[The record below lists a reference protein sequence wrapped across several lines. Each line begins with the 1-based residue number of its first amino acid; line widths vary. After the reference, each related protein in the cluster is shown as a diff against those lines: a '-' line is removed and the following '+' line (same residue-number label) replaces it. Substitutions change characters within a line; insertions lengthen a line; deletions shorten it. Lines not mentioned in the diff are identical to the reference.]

1 MIVDRTI
8 VCSLLMGTAIFS
20 AGCSADKPA
29 PEVVRE
35 SLSPSVKQATVE
47 MLLEDQGAS
56 RHPADGGGRAW
67 LTSRPGP
74 FVASRPARF
83 VIVFEAG
90 PLGIEI
96 GGAVYLL
103 PSPFWGWSAPQT
115 EVAHGLGFAQVS
127 TDSAGLELSTQVVD
141 GQMLIIWVGGRALE
155 PGERITIEYG
165 AGESGALVDRF
176 AESDSKLWIAVD
188 GDGDGIRRI
197 LANSPSVSI
206 VADRPA
212 RLVLTLPSVARPAEI
227 VSLTLAWLD
236 ASANSGAVF
245 VGDVELSME
254 PPAPGFPM
262 VVSFESGDY
271 GRKSLEFKV
280 GKGGTF
286 RIRCRQETFGESL
299 SNPMLVSADAARVY
313 WGDLHGHSGL
323 SDGTGTPVDFYRYAR
338 DVAALDVVALTDHD
352 HWGMLFLDES
362 PAMWEEIK
370 EETELFYDPGRFV
383 TILGYEWTSWLHGH
397 RHVLYFDG
405 EGEVLSSIDSRYDTP
420 AELWSALR
428 GREALTVAH
437 HTAGGPVA
445 TNWDY
450 EPDPILEPLT
460 EVVSVHGSSEAA
472 DSPGTIYS
480 AVAGNFARDALDR
493 GYRLGFLGSGDSHD
507 GHPGLAHLSSGVGG
521 LAGIITDDLTRP
533 GVLAALRA
541 RRVYATNGPRILLR
555 FAVNGHPMGSIVRGD
570 YEWVDVFVG
579 VVAVSPIERVD
590 LIRSGEI
597 AATASGEGR
606 FEATLGLHLDG
617 PTPGEYLYVR
627 VVQEDG
633 GAAWSSPIFFE
644 E

>member
-8 VCSLLMGTAIFS
+8 VGSLLMGTAIFS

-212 RLVLTLPSVARPAEI
+212 RLVLTLP
-227 VSLTLAWLD
+227 
-236 ASANSGAVF
+236 
-245 VGDVELSME
+245 
-254 PPAPGFPM
+254 
-262 VVSFESGDY
+262 
-271 GRKSLEFKV
+271 
-280 GKGGTF
+280 
-286 RIRCRQETFGESL
+286 
-299 SNPMLVSADAARVY
+299 
-313 WGDLHGHSGL
+313 
-323 SDGTGTPVDFYRYAR
+323 
-338 DVAALDVVALTDHD
+338 
-352 HWGMLFLDES
+352 
-362 PAMWEEIK
+362 
-370 EETELFYDPGRFV
+370 
-383 TILGYEWTSWLHGH
+383 
-397 RHVLYFDG
+397 
-405 EGEVLSSIDSRYDTP
+405 
-420 AELWSALR
+420 
-428 GREALTVAH
+428 
-437 HTAGGPVA
+437 
-445 TNWDY
+445 
-450 EPDPILEPLT
+450 
-460 EVVSVHGSSEAA
+460 
-472 DSPGTIYS
+472 
-480 AVAGNFARDALDR
+480 
-493 GYRLGFLGSGDSHD
+493 
-507 GHPGLAHLSSGVGG
+507 
-521 LAGIITDDLTRP
+521 
-533 GVLAALRA
+533 
-541 RRVYATNGPRILLR
+541 
-555 FAVNGHPMGSIVRGD
+555 
-570 YEWVDVFVG
+570 
-579 VVAVSPIERVD
+579 
-590 LIRSGEI
+590 
-597 AATASGEGR
+597 
-606 FEATLGLHLDG
+606 
-617 PTPGEYLYVR
+617 
-627 VVQEDG
+627 
-633 GAAWSSPIFFE
+633 
-644 E
+644 